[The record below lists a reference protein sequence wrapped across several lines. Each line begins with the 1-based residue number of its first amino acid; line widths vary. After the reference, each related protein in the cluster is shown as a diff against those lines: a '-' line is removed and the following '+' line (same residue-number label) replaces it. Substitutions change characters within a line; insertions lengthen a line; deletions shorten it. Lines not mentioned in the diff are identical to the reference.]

1 LLQLF
6 DGGIGKK
13 LKMLP
18 KLSDKDAQKIKEI
31 DSSVAN
37 KWKFLWL
44 DCSVSISQGTDRD
57 DVRIG
62 DFFDKISLAGQAHCR
77 LCIYAKVKTVPLHL
91 RICNHP
97 WELLSKNRCFQ
108 YINEHW

>member
-1 LLQLF
+1 MLQLF

-31 DSSVAN
+31 DNSVAN
-37 KWKFLWL
+37 KFKFAWL

-77 LCIYAKVKTVPLHL
+77 LCSKVTNYGSRGLISLKKHVKRTNQGV
-91 RICNHP
+91 
-97 WELLSKNRCFQ
+97 
-108 YINEHW
+108 